1 MTTSKD
7 AAALLGRLLL
17 AVIFIVSGFGKLA
30 GFGPTVG
37 YMASQGLP
45 LPTLAAIIAIVVEC
59 GGGILLIV
67 GYQTRLVGIVMA
79 AWCIATALVAHADFA
94 NQNQMIHFM
103 KNLAIAG
110 GFLQLF
116 AFGAGGW
123 SIDARQGRGVA
134 KTSP

>member
-7 AAALLGRLLL
+7 AAAFIGRLLL
-17 AVIFIVSGFGKLA
+17 AVIFIVSGFHKLA
-30 GFGPTVG
+30 AFGPTVG

-45 LPTLAAIIAIVVEC
+45 LPTLAAIIAIVIEC
-59 GGGILLIV
+59 VGGILLVV

-79 AWCIATALVAHADFA
+79 AWCIATALTAHTDFA
-94 NQNQMIHFM
+94 NQNQMIHFL
-103 KNLAIAG
+103 KNLAMAG

-123 SIDARQGRGVA
+123 SIDARQSGGALRA
-134 KTSP
+134 